1 MVNNLQTNHN
11 KQIWLEML
19 SHLRVNHSQLV
30 RSWFDELDII
40 GIEHGQMSIS
50 AKSPAQQRY
59 LQGHCTSVFIE
70 AAQSV
75 TGRLISVIFH
85 IPGQSPGAAATP
97 LSFEED
103 GQLVLNEDYLF
114 ENFVAGPCNRLAHAA
129 SLAIAD
135 APGKTY
141 NPLFIHGSVG
151 LGKSHLLQGVCHNV
165 RKKHP
170 ELRVLYLSC
179 EMFINHFVEALER
192 GALHNFRYRYRYVDA
207 LIIDDVH
214 FLANK
219 DSSQEEFFHTF
230 NTLYQAQKQ
239 IVLSSDRCP
248 AEIKALEERLVS
260 RFNWGLVAGI
270 DKPCYETRMAIIRKK
285 AKLRGLEIPEAVVA
299 TLAESIDSNTRD
311 LEGAITKL
319 QGLAMLA
326 GGKITLD
333 LVNQIVDQL
342 PVQRRE
348 VSIQQILDLVSHRF
362 NVKLTELQ
370 SKKRTK
376 SIALPRQICMFL
388 ARSLTRHSLAEIGGY
403 FGGRD
408 HTTVLHATRTIGQ
421 IIKQDH
427 TIRQAIEELNG
438 QLTNGGRSLINR

>member
-1 MVNNLQTNHN
+1 M
-11 KQIWLEML
+11 
-19 SHLRVNHSQLV
+19 
-30 RSWFDELDII
+30 
-40 GIEHGQMSIS
+40 
-50 AKSPAQQRY
+50 
-59 LQGHCTSVFIE
+59 
-70 AAQSV
+70 
-75 TGRLISVIFH
+75 
-85 IPGQSPGAAATP
+85 
-97 LSFEED
+97 
-103 GQLVLNEDYLF
+103 
-114 ENFVAGPCNRLAHAA
+114 
-129 SLAIAD
+129 
-135 APGKTY
+135 
-141 NPLFIHGSVG
+141 
-151 LGKSHLLQGVCHNV
+151 
-165 RKKHP
+165 
-170 ELRVLYLSC
+170 LYLSC